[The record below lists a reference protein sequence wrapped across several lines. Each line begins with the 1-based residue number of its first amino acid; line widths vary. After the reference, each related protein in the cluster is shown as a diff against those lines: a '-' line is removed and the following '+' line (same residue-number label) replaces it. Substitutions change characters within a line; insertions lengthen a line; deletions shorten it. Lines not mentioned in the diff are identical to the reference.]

1 MEIATALPIAIAT
14 STLMTEVSR
23 YIQWALYYFVPIK
36 ADSAVPEKADS
47 AVPNLKRNR
56 LQVWLVW
63 NLSDIPTQ
71 ESIRIS
77 AHIVKLVFY
86 LYLIQNQNTM
96 NWTDNSKSWLQVQR
110 ARAFRYSF
118 SENIFDESL
127 HIPFVVGGYISGQG
141 RFAVGHLTGSP
152 QAKPIWHPFG
162 PIPIGH
168 RSCPVT
174 QALVDAD

>member
-1 MEIATALPIAIAT
+1 
-14 STLMTEVSR
+14 MTEVSR

-118 SENIFDESL
+118 SENIFDQSL
-127 HIPFVVGGYISGQG
+127 HIVVGGYISGQG

-174 QALVDAD
+174 QALVDED